1 MKKIMVM
8 ILSLITAAGAAIAPA
23 ASACLA
29 YAAEAP
35 ALDQTSLVDDL
46 SGIDLEA
53 YPKNES
59 GTVTLLNFAEFG
71 YAQIPCD
78 SDFGIYLY
86 VYNPTER
93 ELSERVGANAVNMA
107 VAYDKE
113 GAPTEYS
120 NLSLTVIDRT
130 DNFRFYKFRVTDGAP
145 IEARAREYAAAH
157 GERRYD
163 VVGIQLWGKGSASA
177 DEAKDNA
184 ISATYYFS
192 GYAAGMDAGGTTE
205 SSLICRTDKLE
216 TVPLTVH
223 STYYRQDSIN
233 GNGAGHHN
241 QLSSVYFAIPKD
253 KIETY
258 GMLYAVKCSWDE
270 RRTTPIIVTN
280 RQDVYTLVNTHLG
293 ISSNEIKD
301 SALGIGD
308 DLIASTAGLYSFK
321 RVWGYDITKYF
332 GFSGSGFYAPGY
344 AFLVDENDMLNVQIS
359 SAQMKQWI
367 SDHGF
372 ADYLFADDVDEGR
385 AYGEQVHT
393 FYADEPFDMTSFNS
407 SASGWDKFVLAWQS
421 VFGGWDWGEDVNGI
435 EPIKYVTDEDFSGDD
450 SDDAERLF
458 INDQDY
464 SDFKTFYNTNNEK
477 NDVFLLRFAVTD
489 YYANMQYVQDLSKFV
504 PDLERE
510 STYLAEE
517 TVFLNFDIIELT
529 FKLEDGKE
537 TVLGVVADP
546 IDIIAGI
553 DPPRVTDNRWW
564 IYAVGAIGVLTAI
577 MVIVTLAEKEAKK

>member
-1 MKKIMVM
+1 M
-8 ILSLITAAGAAIAPA
+8 
-23 ASACLA
+23 
-29 YAAEAP
+29 
-35 ALDQTSLVDDL
+35 
-46 SGIDLEA
+46 
-53 YPKNES
+53 
-59 GTVTLLNFAEFG
+59 
-71 YAQIPCD
+71 
-78 SDFGIYLY
+78 
-86 VYNPTER
+86 
-93 ELSERVGANAVNMA
+93 
-107 VAYDKE
+107 
-113 GAPTEYS
+113 
-120 NLSLTVIDRT
+120 SLTVIDRT

-216 TVPLTVH
+216 TVPLQIH

-233 GNGAGHHN
+233 ENGAGHHN

-293 ISSNEIKD
+293 ISSYEIKD

-308 DLIASTAGLYSFK
+308 DLIIASTVDLFFK
-321 RVWGYDITKYF
+321 RVWGYDMSKYF
-332 GFSGSGFYAPGY
+332 DFIGSGFYAPGY
-344 AFLVDENDMLNVQIS
+344 SFLVDEKDMLNVQIS

-385 AYGEQVHT
+385 TYGEQVHT

-407 SASGWDKFVLAWQS
+407 SASGWDKFVLAWHS

-489 YYANMQYVQDLSKFV
+489 YYANMQYVQDFSKFFS
-504 PDLERE
+504 DLERE

-529 FKLEDGKE
+529 FKMEDGTE

-564 IYAVGAIGVLTAI
+564 IYAVGAIGILAGI

>member
-8 ILSLITAAGAAIAPA
+8 ILSLITAAGAVFAPA
-23 ASACLA
+23 ASARLA

-35 ALDQTSLVDDL
+35 ALDQTSILDDL
-46 SGIDLEA
+46 EEVDLSA

-71 YAQIPCD
+71 YAQIPSD

-93 ELSERVGANAVNMA
+93 ELSERIGANTVNMA
-107 VAYDKE
+107 VAYDE
-113 GAPTEYS
+113 AGAPTEYS

-130 DNFRFYKFRVTDGAP
+130 DNFRFYKFRVTDGAA

-192 GYAAGMDAGGTTE
+192 GYSAGFDVGGSEE
-205 SSLICRTDKLE
+205 STLTCRTDKLE
-216 TVPLTVH
+216 TVPLRIH

-253 KIETY
+253 KIQTY

-280 RQDVYTLVNTHLG
+280 RADVYELVNTHLG

-435 EPIKYVTDEDFSGDD
+435 EPIKYVTDEDFSGTD

-529 FKLEDGKE
+529 FKLEDGTE

-564 IYAVGAIGVLTAI
+564 LYALIGIGTLAVIGVVA
-577 MVIVTLAEKEAKK
+577 TLAEREAKK